1 MLVVAFSDE
10 KRYSETEMVY
20 LEEMLIRNG
29 VIYRAPDGSSS
40 YIEGSLVSNSLV
52 VRNSSGWVTHR
63 IERACN
69 GVDLVV
75 RNVSTGCVEMRIAA
89 SIF

>member
-1 MLVVAFSDE
+1 MEVIMG
-10 KRYSETEMVY
+10 R
-20 LEEMLIRNG
+20 LEEMLLRNG

-40 YIEGSLVSNSLV
+40 YIEGSILSNSLV

-75 RNVSTGCVEMRIAA
+75 RNMSTGCVEMRIAA
-89 SIF
+89 NIL

>member
-1 MLVVAFSDE
+1 MG
-10 KRYSETEMVY
+10 R

-29 VIYRAPDGSSS
+29 VIYHAPDGSCS

-63 IERACN
+63 IERASN

-75 RNVSTGCVEMRIAA
+75 RNVTTGLVETRFVI
-89 SIF
+89 

>member
-1 MLVVAFSDE
+1 MLAIRLLM
-10 KRYSETEMVY
+10 RYTRYTMGY
-20 LEEMLIRNG
+20 LEEMLLRNG
-29 VIYRAPDGSSS
+29 LIYRSPDGSCS
-40 YIEGSLVSNSLV
+40 YIEGSLCSNSLV

-75 RNVSTGCVEMRIAA
+75 RNMSTGCVDMRIAA
-89 SIF
+89 TTF

>member
-1 MLVVAFSDE
+1 MLAFFW
-10 KRYSETEMVY
+10 KWGYTENEMGY
-20 LEEMLIRNG
+20 LEEMLLRNG

-63 IERACN
+63 IERSCN

-75 RNVSTGCVEMRIAA
+75 RNVSTGCVEMRIAS
-89 SIF
+89 SIL